1 MKNTKLIISKFVD
14 NIDIDKK
21 YKAKELTDL
30 LSSIYDKN
38 IGTIRLTH
46 EKPLLIKKKMI

>member
-1 MKNTKLIISKFVD
+1 MKNTKVIISKFSD
-14 NIDIDKK
+14 NIDINKN

-38 IGTIRLTH
+38 IATIRLTH
-46 EKPLLIKKKMI
+46 EKPLLTKKK